1 MEAITMLELYK
12 KCNLCPR
19 KCLIDRTKTL
29 GYCKATDK
37 IKVARSALHYFEEPS
52 ISGTNGSGTIFFS
65 NCNLKC
71 CYCQN
76 KEISTDGF
84 GKEVSIERLA
94 MMMLELE
101 ERGANNINLVTPTHY
116 VPSIIEAIKIAKS
129 KGLSIP
135 IVYNTS
141 GYESV
146 ETLKLLDGYIDI
158 YLTDFKYF
166 DNKLGKDL
174 SKCSNYFEVTCKA
187 LDEMYRQTGKNSFNK
202 DGLMTKGIIVRCLVL
217 PTKSDDTKKIIN
229 YLYKKYQDNIYLS
242 IMNQYTPVNYI
253 KEYPFL
259 NKTVSEDEYNDIID
273 YAIDLGIKNAYM
285 QEGGTC
291 SESFIPSFDLE
302 GVIER

>member
-1 MEAITMLELYK
+1 MLELYK

-19 KCLIDRTKTL
+19 NCLIDRSKTL

-37 IKVARSALHYFEEPS
+37 VKVARSALHYFEEPS
-52 ISGTNGSGTIFFS
+52 ISGNNGSGTIFFS

-76 KEISTDGF
+76 KEISTDGL
-84 GKEVSIERLA
+84 GKEISIERLSE
-94 MMMLELE
+94 MMLELE
-101 ERGANNINLVTPTHY
+101 EKHANNINLVTPTHY
-116 VPSIIEAIKIAKS
+116 VPSIIEAIKLARS

-146 ETLKLLDGYIDI
+146 ETLKLLEGYIDI
-158 YLTDFKYF
+158 YLTDFKSF

-174 SKCSNYFEVTCKA
+174 SKCSNYFEVASKA
-187 LDEMYRQTGKNSFNK
+187 LEEMYRQTGKNKFNK
-202 DGLMTKGIIVRCLVL
+202 NGLMTKGIIVRCLVL
-217 PTKSDDTKKIIN
+217 PTKSDDAKKIID

-242 IMNQYTPVNYI
+242 IMNQYTPVNFI
-253 KEYPFL
+253 KDYPYL
-259 NKTVSEDEYNDIID
+259 NKTISEDEYNDVID

-291 SESFIPSFDLE
+291 SESFIPAFDLE
-302 GVIER
+302 GV

>member
-1 MEAITMLELYK
+1 MLELYK

-19 KCLIDRTKTL
+19 NCLIDRSKTL

-37 IKVARSALHYFEEPS
+37 VKVARSALHYFEEPS
-52 ISGTNGSGTIFFS
+52 ISGNNGSGTIFFS

-84 GKEVSIERLA
+84 GKEISIERLSE
-94 MMMLELE
+94 MMLELE
-101 ERGANNINLVTPTHY
+101 EKHANNINLVTPTHY
-116 VPSIIEAIKIAKS
+116 VPSIIEAIKLARS

-174 SKCSNYFEVTCKA
+174 SKCSNYFEVISKA
-187 LDEMYRQTGKNSFNK
+187 LDEMYRQTGKNKFNK
-202 DGLMTKGIIVRCLVL
+202 NGLMTKGIIVRCLVL
-217 PTKSDDTKKIIN
+217 PTKSDDAKKIID

-242 IMNQYTPVNYI
+242 IMNQYTPVNFI
-253 KEYPFL
+253 KDYPYL
-259 NKTVSEDEYNDIID
+259 NKTISEDEYNDVID

-291 SESFIPSFDLE
+291 SESFIPAFDLE
-302 GVIER
+302 GV

>member
-1 MEAITMLELYK
+1 MFELYK

-19 KCLIDRTKTL
+19 NCLVDRTKTL
-29 GYCKATDK
+29 GFCKATDK
-37 IKVARSALHYFEEPS
+37 VKVARSAIHYFEEPS

-84 GKEVSIERLA
+84 GKEITIERLSE
-94 MMMLELE
+94 MMLELE
-101 ERGANNINLVTPTHY
+101 EKHANNINLVTPTHY
-116 VPSIIEAIKIAKS
+116 VPSIIEAIKLARS

-146 ETLKLLDGYIDI
+146 ETLKLLEGYIDI

-174 SKCSNYFEVTCKA
+174 SKCSNYFEVASKA
-187 LDEMYRQTGKNSFNK
+187 LEEMYRQTGKNKFNK

-217 PTKSDDTKKIIN
+217 PTKSNDTKKIID

-253 KEYPFL
+253 KDYPYL
-259 NKTVSEDEYNDIID
+259 NKTISDDEYNDVID

-291 SESFIPSFDLE
+291 SESFIPAFDLE
-302 GVIER
+302 GV

>member
-1 MEAITMLELYK
+1 MLELYK

-19 KCLIDRTKTL
+19 NCLVDRTKTL

-37 IKVARSALHYFEEPS
+37 VKVARSALHYFEEPS
-52 ISGTNGSGTIFFS
+52 ISGSNGSGTIFFS

-84 GKEVSIERLA
+84 GKEITIERLSE
-94 MMMLELE
+94 MMLELE
-101 ERGANNINLVTPTHY
+101 EKHANNINLVTPTHY
-116 VPSIIEAIKIAKS
+116 VPSIIEAIKLARK

-146 ETLKLLDGYIDI
+146 ETLKLLEGYIDI

-166 DNKLGKDL
+166 DNKLGKYL
-174 SKCSNYFEVTCKA
+174 SKCSNYFEVASKA
-187 LDEMYRQTGKNSFNK
+187 LEEMYRQTGKNKFNK

-242 IMNQYTPVNYI
+242 IMNQYTPVNFI
-253 KEYPFL
+253 KDYPYL
-259 NKTVSEDEYNDIID
+259 NKTISEDEYNDVID

-291 SESFIPSFDLE
+291 SESFIPAFDLE
-302 GVIER
+302 GV